1 MTDAKETKFPD
12 FDTMTPADFEQY
24 LPEFFANGDGHVST
38 DPRLQNFLK
47 NNPDCAALVRDLEAI
62 ADQARSLFEP
72 TDPGDAVWS
81 NIQSKLKQQDSKD
94 DDLPIPQTV

>member
-1 MTDAKETKFPD
+1 MTEFKSLN
-12 FDTMTPADFEQY
+12 FDTMTPADFETY

-38 DPRLQNFLK
+38 DPRLQTFLR

-81 NIQSKLKQQDSKD
+81 GIQNKLKHQLPDD
-94 DDLPIPQTV
+94 DDLAVPQT